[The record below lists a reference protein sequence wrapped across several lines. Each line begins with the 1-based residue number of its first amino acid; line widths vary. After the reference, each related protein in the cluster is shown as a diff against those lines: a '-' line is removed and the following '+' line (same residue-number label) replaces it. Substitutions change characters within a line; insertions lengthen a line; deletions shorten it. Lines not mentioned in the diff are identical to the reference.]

1 MDTRRMV
8 MVLAAVT
15 VSLAGLGLWASA
27 PAQAEPAGVESSSID
42 LNKTVGLN
50 PAVCATTDE
59 IALPA
64 GGGAVTYCF
73 SVENTGDVALSLH
86 DLEDSEL
93 GTILDGFSYTLL
105 PGASAFLTQTAWID
119 VTAVNTATWAAYN
132 AGGADL
138 ATATDTAMVTVEPAM
153 PAIVL
158 TKTVGTDP
166 SSCAVTDEITLPVGG
181 AAVTY
186 CFAVENT
193 GNLTL
198 SFHDLVDSELGV
210 ILDGFSFALMPGA
223 SVFLTQ
229 TAWIDVTTVNTAT
242 WTAYNAVDADLAT
255 AMDSATVYVGFQVH
269 LPVVLRQ

>member
-1 MDTRRMV
+1 M
-8 MVLAAVT
+8 
-15 VSLAGLGLWASA
+15 SLAGLGLWASA

-42 LNKTVGLN
+42 LQKTVGLD

-64 GGGAVTYCF
+64 GGGAVTYCYT
-73 SVENTGDVALSLH
+73 VENTGSLTLTLH
-86 DLEDSEL
+86 HLEDSEL
-93 GTILDGFSYTLL
+93 GIILDSFPYALT
-105 PGASAFLTQTAWID
+105 PGASVFLTQTSLI
-119 VTAVNTATWAAYN
+119 TMTTVNTATWTAYN
-132 AGGADL
+132 DGGADL
-138 ATATDTAMVTVEPAM
+138 ATATDTATVTVEPAM

-166 SSCAVTDEITLPVGG
+166 ASCAVTDEIALPVGG
-181 AAVTY
+181 GAVTY

-198 SFHDLVDSELGV
+198 SFHDLVDSELGI
-210 ILDGFSFALMPGA
+210 ILDGFPFSLTPGA

-229 TAWIDVTTVNTAT
+229 TVLITATTVNTAT
-242 WTAYNAVDADLAT
+242 WTAYNAGGADLAT
-255 AMDSATVYVGFQVH
+255 AMDSATVYVGFQVY